1 MKTEGSPPGSGRAPS
16 GGDEPRRSLPPLPG
30 PQAGLRPQGL
40 GLNGRQTFP
49 VPEEEAGR
57 ASPHPRQ
64 AETTHPPQR
73 PLPSWP
79 GPASGS
85 FSTTRCRSP
94 GLPPAPAPAPPLPAL
109 PAPPAPLS
117 AASAPAGDP
126 PHSAARPARS
136 NAGPGCCCCIPPPPP
151 CARLRAAATE
161 APPRPHSAP
170 TAAAAARPCRRRRR
184 LHFLPP
190 RAGLGLGRAPSPA
203 AGRERKVKAFAGTAR
218 LG

>member
-40 GLNGRQTFP
+40 GLNGHQTFP

-117 AASAPAGDP
+117 AASAPAGGP

-136 NAGPGCCCCIPPPPP
+136 NAGPGCCCCIPPPASLRPAAGGGNGGASPP
-151 CARLRAAATE
+151 PLSPYCCCC
-161 APPRPHSAP
+161 RPA
-170 TAAAAARPCRRRRR
+170 
-184 LHFLPP
+184 LPP
-190 RAGLGLGRAPSPA
+190 PPPPPFPPA
-203 AGRERKVKAFAGTAR
+203 AGRPRPR
-218 LG
+218 PRP